1 MIEPD
6 QHEPRPS
13 VKRPR
18 VDADAEVNLSPIQ
31 LLSEWPYA
39 VAAGLDKLNRLRL
52 HKLLMRGMIFNTD
65 YSGCECP
72 LRGIAQGFDSADER
86 GRMAVRQ
93 TGSALVADL

>member
-18 VDADAEVNLSPIQ
+18 ADADAEVNLSPIQ
-31 LLSEWPYA
+31 LFSEWLYA
-39 VAAGLDKLNRLRL
+39 VATGLDKLNRLRL
-52 HKLLMRGMIFNTD
+52 HKLLMMGHDLHHRLQRLRM
-65 YSGCECP
+65 P

-86 GRMAVRQ
+86 GGMAVRQ
-93 TGSALVADL
+93 TGSALVADM